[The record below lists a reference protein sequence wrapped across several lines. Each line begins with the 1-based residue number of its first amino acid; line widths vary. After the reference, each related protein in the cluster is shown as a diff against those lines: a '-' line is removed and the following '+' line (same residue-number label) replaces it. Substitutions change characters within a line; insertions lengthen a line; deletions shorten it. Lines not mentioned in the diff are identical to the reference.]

1 MAGGPYADH
10 FQLPCLNVSDDRHME
25 YARTKLI
32 VPTVCIDRFS
42 WRGSQTN
49 ADGPPGITNVA
60 PKPLRSLLYISP
72 ERIPGFR
79 VMSLRWVHRG
89 KYSGRKKISN
99 TSGDDA
105 SQVRPVN
112 FGSAGRGCPRREGV
126 QSKITSR

>member
-49 ADGPPGITNVA
+49 ADRFPGITKCCAQAATFTFVHFSGTN
-60 PKPLRSLLYISP
+60 
-72 ERIPGFR
+72 PGLPR
-79 VMSLRWVHRG
+79 DVIALGTQG
-89 KYSGRKKISN
+89 K
-99 TSGDDA
+99 
-105 SQVRPVN
+105 
-112 FGSAGRGCPRREGV
+112 V
-126 QSKITSR
+126 QWSEEDI